1 MTHEVNEKYN
11 QLILDLD
18 KSDPTYLSRNYS
30 DEIGR
35 EKDLDSIKSMEE
47 YKKRSGRKRVFHDID
62 DK

>member
-1 MTHEVNEKYN
+1 MTQEVNKKYN

-18 KSDPTYLSRNYS
+18 KSDPTYLSRKYS

>member
-1 MTHEVNEKYN
+1 MTQEVNEKYN

-18 KSDPTYLSRNYS
+18 KNDPTYLSRKYS

>member
-18 KSDPTYLSRNYS
+18 KSDLTYLSRKYS